1 MLKHHAYLCRVS
13 IVKPESVAD
22 FVTSLEVT
30 EVNYITLENFGIDD
44 VRALTEKAFVRPQR
58 GSIQLIVVCINSIT
72 IEAQQALLKLL
83 EEPPAS
89 TAFVFCVSNTLYLL
103 PTVLS
108 RFQLTIINTN
118 HEEGMNNPFFSKFI
132 SLSIPERFNEITTRL
147 TAKDTKW
154 IDQIKDGL
162 LWQLKHRSLIHS
174 AESAAL
180 LFWIAEHLQTRG
192 ASNKMLLEEL
202 ALTIKPAAEKP

>member
-13 IVKPESVAD
+13 IVKPESVAA
-22 FVTSLEVT
+22 FVASLEVS
-30 EVNYITLENFGIDD
+30 EVNYITLENFGIDN
-44 VRALTEKAFVRPQR
+44 VRALTEKAFVRPQS
-58 GSIQLIVVCINSIT
+58 GSMQLIVVCINSIT

-108 RFQLTIINTN
+108 RFQLTVINPN
-118 HEEGMNNPFFSKFI
+118 QEEDVSGPFFGEFA
-132 SLSIPERFNEITTRL
+132 SLSVPARFNEITLRL
-147 TAKDTKW
+147 AAKDTKW
-154 IDQIKDGL
+154 VEEIKAGL
-162 LWQLKHRSLIHS
+162 LSRLIKSSLVFPP
-174 AESAAL
+174 ESTAL